1 VRLLSKESIMSLLW
15 PGFLY
20 LLLLIPLVIVL
31 YVWLLRRRRRFA
43 VRYSSLSLVREA
55 VAKQSWL
62 RKHLPFILFLLAL
75 TSLVFALGRPVATVF
90 IPSNKATV
98 ILAVDVSRSMCSTDI
113 PPNRLEV
120 AKDAALSFVRS
131 NSSGRQVGVVAFG
144 GFAELTQPPTKD
156 TRLLEAAIRNLT
168 PARRTAIGS
177 AILRSLDAL
186 AEIDERVAPTELNG
200 SSDLTNSSQITATG
214 EFVPH
219 IIVLLTDGASNAGPL
234 PLTAAQQ
241 AVERGV
247 RIYTIGFGTVNNRS
261 PMNCGEDDPFGGG
274 FGFGSPFGNSP
285 FGAGGGGGGGG
296 FRREIDEETL
306 TQVADLTGGEYYVA
320 TSAGELQ
327 DVFQSLPTYVI
338 ATRET
343 TEISVFFTAFAVLT
357 GLLAISLALRWHPL
371 P

>member
-1 VRLLSKESIMSLLW
+1 MSLLW

-20 LLLLIPLVIVL
+20 LFLLIPLAIGVYLWI
-31 YVWLLRRRRRFA
+31 LRRRRRFA

-55 VAKQSWL
+55 AAKQSWL

-75 TSLVFALGRPVATVF
+75 TSLVFALSRPVATVL
-90 IPSNKATV
+90 IPSNEATV
-98 ILAVDVSRSMCSTDI
+98 IMAIDVSRSMCSTDI
-113 PPNRLEV
+113 PPNRLVV
-120 AKDAALSFVRS
+120 AKEAALSFIQS
-131 NSSGRQVGVVAFG
+131 NTAGRQVGIVAFA
-144 GFAELTQPPTKD
+144 GFAELIQPPT
-156 TRLLEAAIRNLT
+156 TNERLLEDAIAGLV

-177 AILRSLDAL
+177 AILRSIDAI
-186 AEIDERVAPTELNG
+186 AEVDNRVAPSEL
-200 SSDLTNSSQITATG
+200 SQLADPAVPTLPEG
-214 EFVPH
+214 EYVPH

-234 PLTAAQQ
+234 PMTAARQ

-247 RIYTIGFGTVNNRS
+247 RVYTIGFGTTNNSS
-261 PMNCGEDDPFGGG
+261 PMNCGEDDPFGFGG
-274 FGFGSPFGNSP
+274 GFGSPFG
-285 FGAGGGGGGGG
+285 GGGGGGGG

-306 TQVADLTGGEYYVA
+306 QQVADATGGKYYIA

-343 TEISVFFTAFAVLT
+343 TEISVFFTAFAVLIAI
-357 GLLAISLALRWHPL
+357 LAMFLSLRWHPL

>member
-1 VRLLSKESIMSLLW
+1 MSLLW

-20 LLLLIPLVIVL
+20 LSLLIPLVIAL
-31 YVWLLRRRRRFA
+31 YIWSLRRRRRFA
-43 VRYSSLSLVREA
+43 VRYSSLSLMREA

-75 TSLVFALGRPVATVF
+75 TSLVFALGRPVATVMV
-90 IPSNKATV
+90 PSNKATV

-113 PPNRLEV
+113 PPNRLVV
-120 AKDAALSFVRS
+120 AKDAALSFVRE
-131 NSSGRQVGVVAFG
+131 NSSGRQVGIVAFA
-144 GFAELTQPPTKD
+144 GFAELTQPPTTD
-156 TRLLEAAIRNLT
+156 ARLLENAITNLT

-177 AILRSLDAL
+177 AILRSLDAIS
-186 AEIDERVAPTELNG
+186 EIDERVAPTELNG
-200 SSDLTNSSQITATG
+200 STDPTSPSQIPVTG

-234 PLTAAQQ
+234 PLTAAEQ
-241 AVERGV
+241 AVARGV
-247 RIYTIGFGTVNNRS
+247 RIYTIGFGTVNNQS
-261 PMNCGEDDPFGGG
+261 PMNCGDDDPFGGG
-274 FGFGSPFGNSP
+274 FGFGSPFGSSP

-296 FRREIDEETL
+296 GFRRQIDEETL
-306 TQVADLTGGEYYVA
+306 TRVADLTGGKYYVA
-320 TSAGELQ
+320 TSADELQ

-357 GLLAISLALRWHPL
+357 GLIAIFLALRWHPL